1 MLCDSGMEES
11 RHPKIAELRKF
22 MLHRPSKAVMA
33 KIVEAFGALL
43 AALTQPFVSHDVGYA
58 QVVPGQKS
66 RKVRNHMLK
75 SPFKSVIARMA
86 TFALVLSLGIA
97 FVTVGLAPSASA
109 QMAEADPC
117 KQDAVTMDVTCD
129 YDENGT
135 DPVANFSAM
144 DPEGEMIVWS
154 LGGADASDFDIT
166 GGVLSFKSSPDFESP
181 MGTPESGTDA
191 DNSYEVMVVATEVR
205 QPGSLDLAQ
214 SNDIMVTVTVKNVE
228 EDPSLTLNRL
238 QVRAGSN
245 ATVMATLTDP
255 DEVDT
260 AAAYQWYVPKVS
272 RPELENEDHWN
283 KALGGGAA
291 TDTYTTD
298 ATDAGKVLRVVATY
312 TDGAGT
318 KSDKAYARSAHPVA
332 AVRTTNNDPAFSAS
346 VADPV
351 VFKVSEHVAV
361 GMVIGTVRGSDVDS
375 SDILSHE
382 LTATGDTSEASS
394 LSTSRRAG
402 SRSRVS

>member
-1 MLCDSGMEES
+1 MDE
-11 RHPKIAELRKF
+11 
-22 MLHRPSKAVMA
+22 SKAENELMKTSDNAVREEPDVNQAPMFESGITRMVPEDA
-33 KIVEAFGALL
+33 GDGDKVGGPVTAADPDMD
-43 AALTQPFVSHDVGYA
+43 ALTYTISGGADMGAFEITPANRSSGQITVKKGTELDFEGSQTTYMVEVKATDPFGLNASTMVTITVTDVNEKPE
-58 QVVPGQKS
+58 VTPPG
-66 RKVRNHMLK
+66 
-75 SPFKSVIARMA
+75 
-86 TFALVLSLGIA
+86 
-97 FVTVGLAPSASA
+97 
-109 QMAEADPC
+109 DPC
-117 KQDAVTMDVTCD
+117 KQDAVTMYVTCD

-260 AAAYQWYVPKVS
+260 ADHS
-272 RPELENEDHWN
+272 RLP
-283 KALGGGAA
+283 
-291 TDTYTTD
+291 
-298 ATDAGKVLRVVATY
+298 VVCAE
-312 TDGAGT
+312 GEQAGT
-318 KSDKAYARSAHPVA
+318 GKRGPLEQGPRWRRCHCPPTLRTQQTPARFCAWLRRTPTGPERKAIK
-332 AVRTTNNDPAFSAS
+332 RTP
-346 VADPV
+346 
-351 VFKVSEHVAV
+351 
-361 GMVIGTVRGSDVDS
+361 GR
-375 SDILSHE
+375 
-382 LTATGDTSEASS
+382 LTP
-394 LSTSRRAG
+394 
-402 SRSRVS
+402 

>member
-1 MLCDSGMEES
+1 MREEPDVNQAPMFESGITRMVPEDAGDGDKVGG
-11 RHPKIAELRKF
+11 PVTAADPD
-22 MLHRPSKAVMA
+22 MD
-33 KIVEAFGALL
+33 
-43 AALTQPFVSHDVGYA
+43 ALTYTISGGADMGAFEITPANRSSGQITVKKGTELDFEGSQTTYMVEVKATDPFGLNASTMVTITVTDVNEKPE
-58 QVVPGQKS
+58 VMPPG
-66 RKVRNHMLK
+66 
-75 SPFKSVIARMA
+75 
-86 TFALVLSLGIA
+86 
-97 FVTVGLAPSASA
+97 
-109 QMAEADPC
+109 DPC
-117 KQDAVTMDVTCD
+117 KQDAVTMYVTCD

-181 MGTPESGTDA
+181 MGTPESGTDDDN

-214 SNDIMVTVTVKNVE
+214 SNDIMVTVNVKNIE

-238 QVRAGSN
+238 QVRAGSTT

-255 DEVDT
+255 DVVDT

-332 AVRTTNNDPAFSAS
+332 AVRTTNTDPAFSC
-346 VADPV
+346 
-351 VFKVSEHVAV
+351 K
-361 GMVIGTVRGSDVDS
+361 RG
-375 SDILSHE
+375 
-382 LTATGDTSEASS
+382 
-394 LSTSRRAG
+394 
-402 SRSRVS
+402 